1 MPYISLA
8 TYRFITVVAAT
19 LVALASGT
27 NYVYS
32 AWAPQFADRLKLTST
47 EGNLIGAAGNVG
59 LYAVGIPIGY
69 MVDTRGTRPGTLIG
83 AIALFCGYFPIHR
96 AYAAGAGSM
105 NVALLCFFSFLSGMG
120 SCAAFS
126 AAIKT
131 AASNFPDHRGSATAF
146 PLAAFGLSAFGFSAV
161 SAMAFKDDTSQFLLL
176 LAVGPSSLILACAY
190 FLQILPP
197 PPSYSAVANGE
208 YPESNVLQSI
218 QPAENIQVASETDSN
233 RAIASSSSAQVT
245 APLPAECPAVP
256 NASDAE
262 ADETSSL
269 MSRARSLSD
278 SGSYLQPQSSKPSGT
293 DHASTDIRGMR
304 LLPTPQF
311 WQLFLL
317 LGISTGVGLMTI
329 NNIGNDVMALWRYR
343 KPNVSPHFL
352 RERQAVHVSIFSVI
366 SFVGRLLSGI
376 SLSISYTLINKDT
389 LTFPLSGIGSDFVVK
404 RLHMSRFW
412 CLFAASILFCI
423 SQFGGSTISN
433 PRHLLFVSSLTGLAY
448 GMLFGVYP
456 AIVSHTFGISGFSQN
471 WGVMTLAAA
480 IFGHIF
486 NYIYGAIYDSHSKL
500 SPDGKRQCNMG
511 LECYATAYLVAFYAS
526 IFCAVLTLL
535 GMFLERRGVP
545 RGMDADEDEVDER
558 IA

>member
-1 MPYISLA
+1 MAIPIPYITPA
-8 TYRFITVVAAT
+8 TYRLITVVAAT

-69 MVDTRGTRPGTLIG
+69 MVDTRGTRPGTLLG
-83 AIALFCGYFPIHR
+83 AVALFCGYFPIHT
-96 AYAAGAGSM
+96 AYAAGAGST
-105 NVALLCFFSFLSGMG
+105 NVALLCFFSFLSGVG
-120 SCAAFS
+120 SCSAFS

-131 AASNFPDHRGSATAF
+131 AASNYPDHRGSATAF

-161 SAMAFKDDTSQFLLL
+161 SAMAFKDDTSEFLLL
-176 LAVGPSSLILACAY
+176 LALGPSLLILACAY

-197 PPSYSAVANGE
+197 PPSYSAVSNGE
-208 YPESNVLQSI
+208 YPESNVLERT
-218 QPAENIQVASETDSN
+218 QPAENIQVESETDSN

-245 APLPAECPAVP
+245 ALLPSEVPARP
-256 NASDAE
+256 TPYAE

-278 SGSYLQPQSSKPSGT
+278 SGSCSQHDYSKPRGT
-293 DHASTDIRGMR
+293 DSATTDLRGMR

-317 LGISTGVGLMTI
+317 LGISTGIGLMTI
-329 NNIGNDVMALWRYR
+329 NNIGNDVTALWRHR
-343 KPNVSPHFL
+343 KPDVGPHFL
-352 RERQAVHVSIFSVI
+352 REKQALNVSVFSVI
-366 SFVGRLLSGI
+366 SFTGRLLSGI
-376 SLSISYTLINKDT
+376 EAQTIPFL
-389 LTFPLSGIGSDFVVK
+389 GIGSDFVVK

-412 CLFAASILFCI
+412 CLFVASILFCI
-423 SQFGGSTISN
+423 SQFGGNKISN
-433 PRHLLFVSSLTGLAY
+433 PHYLLFVSSVTGLAY

-456 AIVSHTFGISGFSQN
+456 AIISHAFGISGFSQN

-486 NYIYGAIYDSHSKL
+486 NYMYGAVYDSHSKVL
-500 SPDGKRQCNMG
+500 PDGKRQCDMG
-511 LECYATAYLVAFYAS
+511 LKCYATAYLVSFYAS
-526 IFCAVLTLL
+526 IFSAALTLL
-535 GMFLERRGVP
+535 GVYLERRGNP
-545 RGMDADEDEVDER
+545 ASIASDDDEIHEPV
-558 IA
+558 A